1 MSITATPLPYGLRDI
16 KITPIT
22 GVSTLAATAV
32 DFPNARTLSFSEA
45 EDFNELRG
53 DDGLVAV
60 HGQGP
65 AVTWQFEGGGV
76 PFEAIKAMFGGTIT
90 ETGSGGT
97 ATKSFEK
104 TGYDQRPYFQ
114 IEGQA
119 ISDSGG
125 DFHVVIYK
133 AKCTGELSGEMS
145 DGNFWLTG
153 TSGRALPVEDGGHK
167 LYKFV
172 QNATAT
178 DTPTSTPTG

>member
-1 MSITATPLPYGLRDI
+1 VVLPTPLPYGLRDI

-22 GVSTLAATAV
+22 GVSTLAAAAV

-65 AVTWQFEGGGV
+65 ALNWNFEGGGV

-90 ETGSGGT
+90 ESGTGST
-97 ATKSFEK
+97 ATKTYEK

-133 AKCTGELSGEMS
+133 GRCTGEFSGEMS
-145 DGNFWLTG
+145 DGNFWLTA
-153 TSGRALPVEDGGHK
+153 TSGRALPVGDNGNK
-167 LYKFV
+167 LYKMV
-172 QNATAT
+172 QNATE
-178 DTPTSTPTG
+178 TPIPTVTPTG